1 MTTQVKSAIAAQGS
15 EQAIAQS
22 DFEQQYLEEQAEEQ
36 ANAVKRLIDDSIS
49 FEMLADATETILRHA
64 FWLAKQKQKRSLRE
78 YRKLLGDQGW
88 KGEEKRYLKIAAAF
102 QKFSPQE
109 LAQIEPSTVYH
120 LAENSKKYKQVI
132 DRLLDLTAI
141 TQEAVRSLIREN
153 RTPREL
159 KPEKPSIWRR
169 TKNGG
174 RYCQIPPIH
183 ETEER
188 TGTTL
193 QKMMDEEGL
202 SAQNIVAEAVA
213 LRQAYKEGRL
223 AFVEKKAI

>member
-1 MTTQVKSAIAAQGS
+1 MMTQVKSAIAAPGD
-15 EQAIAQS
+15 EAIAKS
-22 DFEQQYLEEQAEEQ
+22 DFEQQYLEETT
-36 ANAVKRLIDDSIS
+36 AVKSVIDDSIS
-49 FEMLADATETILRHA
+49 FQMLADATETILRHA
-64 FWLAKQKQKRSLRE
+64 FWLAKQKQKRSFKE
-78 YRKLLGDQGW
+78 YRKLLADQGW
-88 KGEEKRYLKIAAAF
+88 KGEEKKYLKIAAAF

-109 LAQIEPSTVYH
+109 LAQVEPDTVYQ
-120 LAENSKKYKQVI
+120 LAQNSKKYKQII
-132 DRLLDLTAI
+132 DGLLDLSAI
-141 TQEAVRSLIREN
+141 TQEAVRSLMRQ
-153 RTPREL
+153 RTPKEI

-183 ETEER
+183 ETDDR

-202 SAQNIVAEAVA
+202 SAQKIVAEAVA

-223 AFVEKKAI
+223 ALMETAS

>member
-1 MTTQVKSAIAAQGS
+1 MTPLKNAIAIPDDK
-15 EQAIAQS
+15 QAIAKS
-22 DFEQQYLEEQAEEQ
+22 DFDQQYLEEA
-36 ANAVKRLIDDSIS
+36 ATVLKSIVDDSIS
-49 FEMLADATETILRHA
+49 FQMLADATETILRHA
-64 FWLAKQKQKRSLRE
+64 FWLAKQKQKRSVRE
-78 YRKLLGDQGW
+78 YRRLLVDYGW
-88 KGEEKRYLKIAAAF
+88 KGEEKKYLKIAAAF

-109 LAQIEPSTVYH
+109 LAQIEPSTVYR
-120 LAENSKKYKQVI
+120 LAQNSNKYKQII

-141 TQEAVRSLIREN
+141 TQEAVRSLMREP
-153 RTPREL
+153 RTPKED

-183 ETEER
+183 ETDEL

-193 QKMMDEEGL
+193 QKMIDNEGL
-202 SAQNIVAEAVA
+202 SAQHIVAEAVA

-223 AFVEKKAI
+223 TVVEKKVN

>member
-1 MTTQVKSAIAAQGS
+1 MMTPLKSAIAVQS
-15 EQAIAQS
+15 DEQAIAKS
-22 DFEQQYLEEQAEEQ
+22 DFEQQYIEERAT
-36 ANAVKRLIDDSIS
+36 AIKSIVDDSIS
-49 FEMLADATETILRHA
+49 FQMLADATETIVHHA
-64 FWLAKQKQKRSLRE
+64 FWIAKQKQRHSLKEYKR
-78 YRKLLGDQGW
+78 LLIAQGW

-109 LAQIEPSTVYH
+109 LAQIEPSTVYQ
-120 LAENSKKYKQVI
+120 LAQNSEKYKQVI

-141 TQEAVRSLIREN
+141 TQEAVRSLMREQ
-153 RTPREL
+153 RTPKAR

-183 ETEER
+183 ETDEQ

-193 QKMMDEEGL
+193 QKMIDEEGL
-202 SAQNIVAEAVA
+202 SAQHIVAEAVA

-223 AFVEKKAI
+223 ALVEKAT

>member
-1 MTTQVKSAIAAQGS
+1 MMTQVVKSAIAAQGD

-22 DFEQQYLEEQAEEQ
+22 DFEQQYFEEK
-36 ANAVKRLIDDSIS
+36 ANAVRSFLDDSIS
-49 FEMLADATETILRHA
+49 FQMLADATETILRHA
-64 FWLAKQKQKRSLRE
+64 FWLAKQKQKRSVKE
-78 YRKLLGDQGW
+78 YRKLLVEQGW
-88 KGEEKRYLKIAAAF
+88 KGEEKKYLKIAAAF

-109 LAQIEPSTVYH
+109 LAQIEPSTVYQ
-120 LAENSKKYKQVI
+120 LAQNSNKYKQVI

-141 TQEAVRSLIREN
+141 TQEAVRSLIREQH
-153 RTPREL
+153 TPREQ

-169 TKNGG
+169 TKNGA

-183 ETEER
+183 ETDER
-188 TGTTL
+188 TGITL

-223 AFVEKKAI
+223 ALVEKKAT

>member
-1 MTTQVKSAIAAQGS
+1 MMTPLKSVIVAQGN
-15 EQAIAQS
+15 EQVIAKS
-22 DFEQQYLEEQAEEQ
+22 DFEQQYLEERATF
-36 ANAVKRLIDDSIS
+36 VKIIVDDSIS
-49 FEMLADATETILRHA
+49 FQMLADATETILRHA
-64 FWLAKQKQKRSLRE
+64 FWLAKQKQKRSLKE
-78 YRKLLGDQGW
+78 YKRLLADYGW
-88 KGEEKRYLKIAAAF
+88 KGEEKKYLKIAAAF

-109 LAQIEPSTVYH
+109 LAEIEPSTVYQ
-120 LAENSKKYKQVI
+120 LAQNSNKYKQII

-141 TQEAVRSLIREN
+141 TQEAVRSLMKEQ
-153 RTPREL
+153 RTPEER

-183 ETEER
+183 ETDDR

-193 QKMMDEEGL
+193 QKMIDEEGL
-202 SAQNIVAEAVA
+202 SAQHIVAEAVA

-223 AFVEKKAI
+223 TLVENKVN